1 MTMERLMDLFLIII
15 LSVQLLGGLSEK
27 NESTKRKNMYRSDI

>member
-15 LSVQLLGGLSEK
+15 LSVQLLGGLS
-27 NESTKRKNMYRSDI
+27 NERRTREENI